1 MSDTHLIRPNSVPW
15 CQLGPTNVARAGLH
29 RDARPPPQASGS
41 APPRLAPP
49 ATVRDE
55 EQSNSRLQAPKNTP
69 NDPQDCQGSGPGF
82 SLIMPPDSA
91 PFADSEVRR
100 LTTQLAMYVTIAEA
114 GNRATMKTLTSD
126 TKSHEAIATL
136 ARQRDRTGQALLQ
149 LVASTTSPTI
159 PNYEDRLRQH
169 AAIQGIEKARRVV
182 EPTSLQRSTQEQHT
196 PIPLA
201 WTGRAGSAMREE
213 LASWLPQLCTEQLR
227 LAFEAGRN
235 SEHGVDSRLP
245 VWFHPPSATE
255 LCSRLMSSLAGEA
268 DTNRIFHNSARWAGK
283 DEELRYT
290 ISSVPTDPISAG
302 YFSAH
307 SKWYKKQYMKLEAR
321 VQALEAAFLPTPPE
335 ETTTKLVRDH
345 PIAKGARSG
354 PRGDYVDLL
363 ADSSADRVQ
372 EQVVTEVSH
381 QLAPGLDPR
390 PSIINVMDGQDEV
403 EKRIDALED
412 SIKND
417 GADARQHLG
426 SSDDGHQEGLH
437 QIEHNLR
444 SWLNREHS
452 SLRAECNS
460 RQDAV
465 LYGRKLDEKLE
476 QMIESALESSGIV
489 DCVEELQNSFKGLKD
504 SLERLQQDHLR
515 LSDTQSEDT
524 SANDVIIQ
532 GQTTKIAQHERILGE
547 MSKATDDTAIA
558 IKDLHMQLNNPAN
571 DGVDGIEN
579 MRAIIHNH
587 GRQLV
592 ELARTASD
600 YQTLVTRLAEVE
612 THVDKPRLERLESTL
627 TEHRKSFTLRLEGM
641 QERLELQDAAIK
653 LLRDKQ
659 DATAHEIQASIH
671 PALTQILALVTTI

>member
-1 MSDTHLIRPNSVPW
+1 MSDTHLIRPNSVSL

-55 EQSNSRLQAPKNTP
+55 GQSNSRLQAPKNTP

-100 LTTQLAMYVTIAEA
+100 LTTQLAIHLADLGKALRPSED
-114 GNRATMKTLTSD
+114 TLEE
-126 TKSHEAIATL
+126 EAIATL

-235 SEHGVDSRLP
+235 S
-245 VWFHPPSATE
+245 
-255 LCSRLMSSLAGEA
+255 EA

-381 QLAPGLDPR
+381 QLAPGLYPR

-403 EKRIDALED
+403 EKRINALED

-579 MRAIIHNH
+579 MRAIIYNH

-600 YQTLVTRLAEVE
+600 YQTFVTRLAEVE

-659 DATAHEIQASIH
+659 YATAHEIQASIH